1 MISKTDSSVLC
12 FVLIYELN
20 GYSRGWKRKPFYF
33 LAQLLEKGPILVK
46 ISADIVEEMLI
57 LYM

>member
-1 MISKTDSSVLC
+1 MK
-12 FVLIYELN
+12 LN